1 VRPGLALAV
10 LILNVV
16 ALVSIL
22 GAHLNAGRRLAWS
35 TVVVLL
41 PFVGSLGWLVARR
54 HATSG
59 RRDTGIVGT

>member
-10 LILNVV
+10 LILNVI

-22 GAHLNAGRRLAWS
+22 GARQSTGRRLAWS
-35 TVVVLL
+35 AVVVLL
-41 PFVGSLGWLVARR
+41 PLAGAAGWLAARR

-59 RRDTGIVGT
+59 RRNTGIVGA

>member
-10 LILNVV
+10 LILNVI

-22 GAHLNAGRRLAWS
+22 GARRSAGRRLVWS
-35 TVVVLL
+35 AVVVLL
-41 PFVGSLGWLVARR
+41 PLVGAVGWLAGRR